1 MREVEAEF
9 PLANIDPD
17 QAVGE
22 ISRRFKLPQQR
33 RGLTHVR
40 DTYLDTNSYRLLKR
54 GSSFR
59 LRHKLDN
66 IYSGEGTRLTFKY
79 PLEEHPELLIREE
92 VKLKVAAVQFD
103 EVREFTDGM
112 AYALLKERVFIHLAA
127 EEMSTEVYLG
137 EGGELLNL
145 SFDRVKFKNPA
156 DQRRT
161 HSVSYL
167 ELEDHGIGMD
177 ALLEI
182 TSFVEEYFAIAASTE
197 TKYRYG
203 LRVLSLRPEAQA
215 PKG

>member
-9 PLANIDPD
+9 THANIDAD
-17 QAVGE
+17 QAVEE
-22 ISRRFKLPQQR
+22 ISRRFRLPLVR

-40 DTYLDTNSYRLLKR
+40 DTYLDTNSFRLLQR
-54 GSSFR
+54 SSSFR

-92 VKLKVAAVQFD
+92 VKLKVAATQFD
-103 EVREFTDGM
+103 EVREFVDSM
-112 AYALLKERVFIHLAA
+112 AFALLKERVFIHLAA
-127 EEMSTEVYLG
+127 EELSTEVYLG
-137 EGGELLNL
+137 KGGEQLNI

-156 DQRRT
+156 DRRRT

-167 ELEDHGIGMD
+167 ELEDHGIGLD

-182 TSFVEEYFAIAASTE
+182 KSFVEEFYALSASTE

-203 LRVLSLRPEAQA
+203 LRALSLLPPGAA
-215 PKG
+215 LKG

>member
-9 PLANIDPD
+9 PLANIDPE
-17 QAVGE
+17 QLIAE
-22 ISRRFKLPQQR
+22 ISRRFKLPPQR

-54 GSSFR
+54 NASFR

-79 PLEEHPELLIREE
+79 PLEDHPELLIREE
-92 VKLKVAAVQFD
+92 VKLKVAAQQFD

-112 AYALLKERVFIHLAA
+112 AFALLKERVFIHLAA
-127 EEMSTEVYLG
+127 EELSTEAYLG
-137 EGGELLNL
+137 EGSELLNI

-167 ELEDHGIGMD
+167 ELEDHGIGID

-182 TSFVEEYFAIAASTE
+182 TSFVEEYFAITASTE

-203 LRVLSLRPEAQA
+203 LRVLSLLPPAA
-215 PKG
+215 ALKD